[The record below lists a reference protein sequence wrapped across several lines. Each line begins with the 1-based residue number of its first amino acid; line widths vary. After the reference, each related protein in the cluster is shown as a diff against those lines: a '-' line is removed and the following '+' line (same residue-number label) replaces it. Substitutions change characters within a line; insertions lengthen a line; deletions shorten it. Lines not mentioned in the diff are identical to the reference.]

1 MRNEKDKKMT
11 GVEVTQIRL
20 PAGKLFAAM
29 IPEDGRKRSGAVR
42 LIQKAVQQQFA
53 ALEGYFL
60 GLDLSVN
67 DARQKENYSKK
78 SATFSD

>member
-1 MRNEKDKKMT
+1 MRNKKDKKMT
-11 GVEVTQIRL
+11 GIEVAQIRL
-20 PAGKLFAAM
+20 PAGKFFTAM
-29 IPEDGRKRSGAVR
+29 VPQDGGKRPRAVR